1 MRNDMQ
7 QTSETERASFVEEI
21 MQREFEEANRKP
33 PERPRRSRGPLLV
46 VLIPVLVGLTAW
58 NIFSMART
66 TRAFSPPIETEA
78 ARFTIYLIAQ
88 AVEEYRDSAGTLP
101 PSLGYLDLDEEG
113 IEYARLD
120 DSYTLTATIGDDR
133 IVYRAGEDLQQFWV
147 AYETFSRER
156 P

>member
-1 MRNDMQ
+1 MRNDMR
-7 QTSETERASFVEEI
+7 QTSEAERAGFVEEI
-21 MQREFEEANRKP
+21 MQRDSEEANRKP
-33 PERPRRSRGPLLV
+33 PERPRRSWGPLLV

-58 NIFSMART
+58 NSFSMTRT
-66 TRAFSPPIETEA
+66 TVAFSPPIETDA

-88 AVEEYRDSAGTLP
+88 AVEEYRDSAGALP
-101 PSLGYLDLDEEG
+101 PSLEYLDLDEEG

-120 DSYTLTATIGDDR
+120 DSYTLTASVGDNR
-133 IVYRAGEDLQQFWV
+133 IVYRAGEDLQEFWV